1 MKRKILI
8 IVILV
13 IVVSFFIIPGSLAI
27 YRNIVNS
34 NDNIA
39 SAQWNVVLNQSSVNN
54 YISVVAGDST
64 SSASYTINIT
74 STSEVDITYS
84 IIVNDIPSGVTVALD
99 NGSFETPTNGT
110 VIFSNV
116 STINYSDINK
126 TKSHSLTF
134 KAASGA
140 TYVTDEEIDI
150 DVVARQLL
158 ANE

>member
-8 IVILV
+8 IAILALV
-13 IVVSFFIIPGSLAI
+13 LCFFVIPGSLAI
-27 YRNIVNS
+27 YRNIANKNNNV
-34 NDNIA
+34 A
-39 SAQWNVVLNQSSVNN
+39 SAQWNVVLNQSNVNN
-54 YISVVAGDST
+54 YISVVAGDNT
-64 SSASYTINIT
+64 SSASYTVNIT

-84 IIVNDIPSGVTVALD
+84 IVVDNVPTGVTVSLD
-99 NGSFETPTNGT
+99 NGSFQTPSNNT

-116 STINYSDINK
+116 STINYSDVNK

-134 KAASGA
+134 KAAAGT
-140 TYVTDEEIDI
+140 TYVTDNEIDI